1 MPRCLK
7 ITKKFL
13 ITWSL
18 QSNRSLLKRQK
29 LVGNVKMSKFKCD
42 ILSNFPTMSGY
53 STSIRNSIGIAV
65 QLFCIQAVGLNTDH
79 CISLFSP
86 LFTKKGFDL
95 TAKPFFRPPFL
106 ATSFTDCK
114 TFFLQM
120 RNGMMRY
127 YCLHYCIATAA
138 ATIQSCILVRR
149 EAFYCALQQPRAA
162 FARPRRLLSP
172 ENSGLRKKTR
182 EGDTLSCIFPRIK
195 CIQYRQPRNVFEKFK
210 VLWER
215 VSRFEIRW
223 SETAWKIRDF
233 KLVFRTFTSGK

>member
-65 QLFCIQAVGLNTDH
+65 QLFCIQAYSLNTDH

-86 LFTKKGFDL
+86 PFYQKGIWLDSQTIFQ
-95 TAKPFFRPPFL
+95 TPFFWLLASLTVKHFSCKWEMGWCGTTAYTTVSQRPRPPSKAVFL
-106 ATSFTDCK
+106 CAAKLF
-114 TFFLQM
+114 
-120 RNGMMRY
+120 
-127 YCLHYCIATAA
+127 IALYSSREQRPSRDPGACSLPK
-138 ATIQSCILVRR
+138 IRVFVRR
-149 EAFYCALQQPRAA
+149 PERATHWAVFSLGSNVSNTASLEMSSKNLKFYEKECLD
-162 FARPRRLLSP
+162 
-172 ENSGLRKKTR
+172 LR
-182 EGDTLSCIFPRIK
+182 
-195 CIQYRQPRNVFEKFK
+195 
-210 VLWER
+210 
-215 VSRFEIRW
+215 
-223 SETAWKIRDF
+223 
-233 KLVFRTFTSGK
+233 